1 MTISIHDG
9 VIIGYSVNFMENEL
23 RLDIETVTKEIVTV
37 TFENYLAHHFDHVMA
52 GSILFDIE
60 EVDSTKF
67 IMDNR
72 EQFDSHKLYAWPIDT
87 NDLEKY
93 IKNNNYNC
101 YVIFASLGLSGYV
114 FAKTLNF
121 KRKSM

>member
-60 EVDSTKF
+60 EVDSINSSWITE
-67 IMDNR
+67 NN
-72 EQFDSHKLYAWPIDT
+72 LTPINYT
-87 NDLEKY
+87 LGRL
-93 IKNNNYNC
+93 IRMTLKN
-101 YVIFASLGLSGYV
+101 
-114 FAKTLNF
+114 T
-121 KRKSM
+121 

>member
-9 VIIGYSVNFMENEL
+9 VIIGYSVNFMESEL

-60 EVDSTKF
+60 EVDSNKF

-72 EQFDSHKLYAWPIDT
+72 EQFDSHKSYAWPIDT

-121 KRKSM
+121 KRKK